1 MVPELKAGT
10 KMLLSKDTLLRSR
23 VLGRGRAF

>member
-10 KMLLSKDTLLRSR
+10 KMLLSKDTLLQEQSA
-23 VLGRGRAF
+23 G